1 MLKVNNPSKR
11 FSRMVSLAVSS
22 LSMALLMSTGV
33 LAKGKDVATAKA
45 TFVKGKAE
53 VGATAD
59 GPFKKLKR
67 NKKVMAGSFLKT
79 HENARVELR
88 FKDGSILRVGP
99 SSTLQLSGANL
110 DSKSSEVQVNATL
123 IGGKAW
129 ANVSKMVGTE
139 SSFEVK
145 THNAVA
151 GVRGTVFRVDLDQ
164 DQATVVKVYNGAV
177 AVSNSPFFTDK
188 AAGKKSLSPIDPG
201 RKQIAAPFQQI
212 SKKEWEQ
219 VVKRMMIVKV
229 GGDGTMSDAV
239 AFNESQDKMQDPDW
253 VSWNLA
259 CDKGDCDAY

>member
-1 MLKVNNPSKR
+1 
-11 FSRMVSLAVSS
+11 MVRKGNHPQRVIGWIVSS
-22 LSMALLMSTGV
+22 LSVALLMSTGV
-33 LAKGKDVATAKA
+33 FAKGNAVASAKA

-53 VGATAD
+53 VGASAE

-67 NKKVMAGSFLKT
+67 NKKVLAGSILKT
-79 HENARVELR
+79 YDNARVELR

-99 SSTLQLSGANL
+99 NSTLKLSGANL
-110 DSKSSEVQVNATL
+110 NSKSSEVQVNATL

-188 AAGKKSLSPIDPG
+188 PAGKKSLSPIDPS
-201 RKQIAAPFQQI
+201 RKQIAAPFQEI

-229 GGDGTMSDAV
+229 DSGGNMGQAM
-239 AFNESQDKMQDPDW
+239 AFNEKQDKMQDPDW
-253 VSWNLA
+253 VNWNLA
-259 CDKGDCDAY
+259 CDKGNCDAY